1 MAMTGAG
8 DLHVTSSTD
17 EPHIALSYHLDMVE
31 TRPIVFLGAS
41 YAGLSASH
49 YFLKHVYPHLPNEP
63 EVQYKAILVDPSTKW
78 FTRHAAPRAIIK
90 EELMPTNLIFHD
102 IEAGYKQYGDKV
114 EFLQGRAT
122 AWDES
127 ARTMSIQK
135 ANGESQ
141 TIAYWA
147 LILAT
152 GTKATSP
159 LFSLQGTPH
168 TEVESAIRGMRGRLA
183 SAKDIVIA
191 GGGPAAVESAGE
203 IGDFLNGAA
212 GWFSSRPFH
221 PKAKITLITSS
232 SKLLPQL
239 RQSLSDQAEKFL
251 NRVGVDVRYNTK
263 VYSNVALG
271 DGKTKVILHDG
282 EELETDIYIPAMGVK
297 PMSGYVPDHLKND
310 KGYVVQNDSTLRIDA
325 AGPRVYA
332 IGDIGTYSNDGI
344 MEIIN
349 GVPVMETNL
358 KRDLLAAH
366 SDPNGEPEGEDR
378 LYVREERE
386 MQIVPV
392 GRSRGVGAVFGW
404 RVPSI
409 LVWLIK
415 GRDFMTSKA
424 HEYVSGEA
432 VKKEA

>member
-1 MAMTGAG
+1 
-8 DLHVTSSTD
+8 
-17 EPHIALSYHLDMVE
+17 MVE
-31 TRPIVFLGAS
+31 TRHIVFLGAF

-90 EELMPTNLIFHD
+90 EELMPTNLIFRD
-102 IEAGYKQYGDKV
+102 IESAYKQYGDKV
-114 EFLQGRAT
+114 EFLQGKAT
-122 AWDES
+122 AWDER
-127 ARTMSIQK
+127 ARTVSIQK

-141 TIAYWA
+141 TIDHWA

-168 TEVESAIRGMRGRLA
+168 TDVESAIQEMRGRLA

-203 IGDFLNGAA
+203 IGSEISSMERRQAA
-212 GWFSSRPFH
+212 SSAATVSLRPSREV
-221 PKAKITLITSS
+221 PQSGGSRCTLQHES
-232 SKLLPQL
+232 LLKSGSRRWQ
-239 RQSLSDQAEKFL
+239 D
-251 NRVGVDVRYNTK
+251 
-263 VYSNVALG
+263 
-271 DGKTKVILHDG
+271 KVILHDG
-282 EELETDIYIPAMGVK
+282 EELETDIYIPAMGVR
-297 PMSGYVPDHLKND
+297 PMSEYVPDHLKNE
-310 KGYVVQNDSTLRIDA
+310 KGYVIQNNSTLRVDA

-366 SDPNGEPEGEDR
+366 LDPNGKAEGEDR
-378 LYVREERE
+378 LCVREEGE
-386 MQIVPV
+386 MQLVPV
-392 GRSRGVGAVFGW
+392 GRSKGVGAVFGW
-404 RVPSI
+404 RIPST

-424 HEYVSGEA
+424 NEYVSGKA
-432 VKKEA
+432 VENLQGEGLRKPSEHGRQGH